1 MCTAKITK
9 YLHSKI
15 YFSTNSD
22 QNYIVYFF
30 RYVYCQNYIATYI
43 MGNRKYKMICEY
55 NDFYMCRIE
64 DAL

>member
-1 MCTAKITK
+1 MCTAKIIK

-22 QNYIVYFF
+22 
-30 RYVYCQNYIATYI
+30 QNYIATYI

-55 NDFYMCRIE
+55 SDFYMCRIE
-64 DAL
+64 DALQELTEM